1 MARWEK
7 LLEQARNNPKNVRLA
22 DALKLAEAFGF
33 THRAGGKHPHIYKR
47 KGSPTMLNFQDAGN
61 GKAEAYQVRQLLGAI
76 DEMGGTPPPTDDA
89 G

>member
-1 MARWEK
+1 MARLEK
-7 LLEQARNNPKNVRLA
+7 VLQEARNNPKNVRLS
-22 DALKLAEAFGF
+22 DAQKLAEAFGF

-47 KGSPTMLNFQDAGN
+47 KGFPKMLNFQDAGN

-76 DEMGGTPPPTDDA
+76 DELGGEIPEAEDS